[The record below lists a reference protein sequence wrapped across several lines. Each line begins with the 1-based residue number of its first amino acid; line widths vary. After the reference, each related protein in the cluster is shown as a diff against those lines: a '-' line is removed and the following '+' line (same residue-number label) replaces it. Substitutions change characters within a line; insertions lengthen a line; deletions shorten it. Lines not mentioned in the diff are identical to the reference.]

1 MTSRIW
7 AAAFVVAIGVVT
19 VSAQSSTQ
27 APPRDAPQAPAA
39 QDPPQRPPAPAPSPA
54 PATPSERAPATPSD
68 RDRPAKIT
76 LTGCIQRSAQS
87 AVPGATGTAGAK
99 SESSFM
105 LNNVSKPTGTAGAAS
120 TSTASSY
127 ALDADDS
134 KLAPHVGH
142 KVEISGSLDQAGSSR
157 AGSAPK
163 LKVDNVKMIATSC
176 SE

>member
-1 MTSRIW
+1 MTSRFW

-39 QDPPQRPPAPAPSPA
+39 QDPPQRPPPPAPSPA
-54 PATPSERAPATPSD
+54 PATPSERAPATRSD
-68 RDRPAKIT
+68 RAEKLT
-76 LTGCIQRSAQS
+76 VTGCIQRSAQS

-105 LNNVSKPTGTAGAAS
+105 LNNISKPTGTAGAAS

-163 LKVDNVKMIATSC
+163 LKVDNVKMISTSC
-176 SE
+176 SD

>member
-7 AAAFVVAIGVVT
+7 ATAFAVAISAVT
-19 VSAQSSTQ
+19 ISAQSTSPQ
-27 APPRDAPQAPAA
+27 APPPVPPAAQEPRTPAPTPAPGPAPAA
-39 QDPPQRPPAPAPSPA
+39 
-54 PATPSERAPATPSD
+54 RAEKAD
-68 RDRPAKIT
+68 NIT
-76 LTGCIQRSAQS
+76 VTGCIQRSAQS
-87 AVPGATGTAGAK
+87 AVPGATGTAGSK

-157 AGSAPK
+157 ASSAPK

-176 SE
+176 TD

>member
-7 AAAFVVAIGVVT
+7 AAAAFVVAIGVVT
-19 VSAQSSTQ
+19 VSAQSSSSQ
-27 APPRDAPQAPAA
+27 APPARPQAPTA
-39 QDPPQRPPAPAPSPA
+39 QDPSQRPPAPTPA
-54 PATPSERAPATPSD
+54 PAPATPSD
-68 RDRPAKIT
+68 RDRPAKLT
-76 LTGCIQRSAQS
+76 VTGCIQRSAQS

-105 LNNVSKPTGTAGAAS
+105 LNNVSKPTGTAGAA
-120 TSTASSY
+120 STASSY

-163 LKVDNVKMIATSC
+163 LKVDNVKMISTSC

>member
-1 MTSRIW
+1 MTGRTW
-7 AAAFVVAIGVVT
+7 AAAFVVAFGVVT
-19 VSAQSSTQ
+19 VSAQSSSTQ
-27 APPRDAPQAPAA
+27 APPRDTPQAPAA
-39 QDPPQRPPAPAPSPA
+39 QDPSQRPPAPTPA
-54 PATPSERAPATPSD
+54 PAPAPAPATPSD
-68 RDRPAKIT
+68 RDRPAKLT

-105 LNNVSKPTGTAGAAS
+105 LNNVSKPTGTAGAA
-120 TSTASSY
+120 STASSY

-163 LKVDNVKMIATSC
+163 LKVDNVKMISTSC
-176 SE
+176 SD